1 MTTANT
7 IRRIAAPLLILLAA
21 GTAHTQE
28 ASSNTIYIQD
38 TLAEVQAAA
47 GLEDVDFDLEALPNQ
62 VNTGDVVA
70 DLTLAT
76 VDASKTTATAA
87 AIGNSLTVDSP
98 SNLLLVG
105 SQTNEVGS
113 VGASLS
119 LDSTH
124 ATDILEGTAA
134 AIANSVSA
142 NSEDLALIRLQQES
156 LGTAVSAFQET
167 ESSFGGADVEL
178 TAAGIANSATL
189 EINGELDLEALQVN
203 EAIVEAE
210 SIVGLARAGDFTT
223 VTSAA
228 MGNSLS
234 VLVSAG
240 NLVGESIQVHDA
252 GSVSA
257 GVDISSRHGAH
268 DLSDVSL
275 TAAAIANSLNINTSI
290 DVDPELSFLIRQNS
304 TGNVSSWLK
313 ADGPNMSGS
322 GSMNPGISDEATGAV
337 TATAAAIG
345 NSATIDVS
353 SPVRVK

>member
-7 IRRIAAPLLILLAA
+7 IWRIGAPLLILLAA
-21 GTAHTQE
+21 GTAHAQE

-124 ATDILEGTAA
+124 ATEILEGTAA
-134 AIANSVSA
+134 AIANSLSA
-142 NSEDLALIRLQQES
+142 NSEDLSLIRLQQES

-178 TAAGIANSATL
+178 TAAGIANQRAWVATRR
-189 EINGELDLEALQVN
+189 
-203 EAIVEAE
+203 
-210 SIVGLARAGDFTT
+210 ARGRSCLGD
-223 VTSAA
+223 A
-228 MGNSLS
+228 
-234 VLVSAG
+234 
-240 NLVGESIQVHDA
+240 
-252 GSVSA
+252 
-257 GVDISSRHGAH
+257 
-268 DLSDVSL
+268 
-275 TAAAIANSLNINTSI
+275 
-290 DVDPELSFLIRQNS
+290 
-304 TGNVSSWLK
+304 
-313 ADGPNMSGS
+313 
-322 GSMNPGISDEATGAV
+322 
-337 TATAAAIG
+337 
-345 NSATIDVS
+345 
-353 SPVRVK
+353 